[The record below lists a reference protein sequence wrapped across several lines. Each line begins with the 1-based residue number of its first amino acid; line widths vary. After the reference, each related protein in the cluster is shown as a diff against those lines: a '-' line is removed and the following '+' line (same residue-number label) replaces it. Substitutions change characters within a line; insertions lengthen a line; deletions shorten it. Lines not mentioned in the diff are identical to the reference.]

1 MSSTSCCCC
10 CLYSPWRKFKS
21 CTACFMYIIFIT
33 VCMFCNLCHMND
45 LVSLYA
51 GLQPADWESSSG
63 AAGLNQYGYIWHL
76 LTTCVSFS
84 HIAMSQISAA
94 SGYYR
99 WITSESCAK
108 INICVVPGG
117 HSVISFDHRHTNFT
131 FSPIMHHVLLLCE
144 EQISSSGWSALK
156 TYSHAAL
163 TVSVLLQNQSSFT
176 VTRNRK

>member
-51 GLQPADWESSSG
+51 GLQPTDWKSSSG
-63 AAGLNQYGYIWHL
+63 AACLNQYGYIWHL

-84 HIAMSQISAA
+84 HVAMSQISAA

-99 WITSESCAK
+99 WITSHFCANK
-108 INICVVPGG
+108 INI
-117 HSVISFDHRHTNFT
+117 RHIIWSQTYKFHL
-131 FSPIMHHVLLLCE
+131 FPHHASRSPSLRGTDIVERLV
-144 EQISSSGWSALK
+144 GA
-156 TYSHAAL
+156 
-163 TVSVLLQNQSSFT
+163 
-176 VTRNRK
+176 